1 VTTGL
6 RPSTQR
12 GGAVAA
18 VRRRGTH
25 RSGHDVL
32 KSATPN
38 PQLISFPLHPLFS
51 SSVLA
56 EAETDAIT
64 TAGSSRSSCAAIAA
78 PLLNS
83 SHSKHRRILL

>member
-1 VTTGL
+1 M
-6 RPSTQR
+6 
-12 GGAVAA
+12 AA
-18 VRRRGTH
+18 VRWCGTH

-32 KSATPN
+32 MRATPN

-51 SSVLA
+51 SYVLA

-64 TAGSSRSSCAAIAA
+64 AAVSSRSSCAAIAA

-83 SHSKHRRILL
+83 SHPKH